1 MNKIILK
8 IDPEGEWLQQL
19 AASTRDA
26 AAPQRGIKAGRLPFP
41 VSLGRGFA
49 AAKPLEPGL
58 SLCTI
63 KLRPSQPLF
72 LCYEKLP
79 EKEVCYCRYD
89 ITNGET
95 GSFVTHTAAHP
106 LTQTFDK
113 ATTCHQLTLV
123 MTRQWMT
130 ANLGLLAAPDG
141 RMMQAC
147 DAGLTYF
154 SYRDKGQRARK
165 LLQRITAPSL
175 KSVIYKGMVLE
186 LLSFTW
192 SHLTLQKT
200 PKAYAN
206 KIA

>member
-8 IDPEGEWLQQL
+8 IDPEGEWLQQF
-19 AASTRDA
+19 AASANDA
-26 AAPQRGIKAGRLPFP
+26 AARRLPFP
-41 VSLGRGFA
+41 ALFGKGFA
-49 AAKPLEPGL
+49 ATNPLEPGL
-58 SLCTI
+58 SLCII
-63 KLRPSQPLF
+63 KLRPSQPLSF
-72 LCYEKLP
+72 CYEKLS
-79 EKEVCYCRYD
+79 ENEICYCRYD

-123 MTRQWMT
+123 MTKQWMT
-130 ANLGLLAAPDG
+130 ANLGLLATPDG
-141 RMMQAC
+141 RMMRAC
-147 DAGLTYF
+147 NAGLTYF
-154 SYRDKGQRARK
+154 SYRDKDHRARK
-165 LLQRITAPSL
+165 LLQRIAAPSL